1 MLVRTF
7 PQSKEPSQN
16 LLSTPTVSQSITH
29 CIPFA
34 LRHYLL
40 YCVIYDNFFSNT
52 RVSKGAWSFT
62 LQGLANKFLNS

>member
-7 PQSKEPSQN
+7 PESKDLSQN
-16 LLSTPTVSQSITH
+16 LVLTPTVFRSIPH
-29 CIPFA
+29 CILFA